1 MHVLTYYL
9 IQMCNFK
16 QVASLESSMETMKS
30 NVVGLG
36 NYINSIN
43 SDLGSMLTSFDGY
56 ANKINND
63 IAYVK
68 SNVSEL
74 NDDINDMN
82 LKTED
87 LRIKMDTMDYST
99 TTLKGPEISKRNCGL
114 LNFTKKSKKKRK
126 ILKFL
131 ACPQKILL
139 IIWPLFRC

>member
-1 MHVLTYYL
+1 
-9 IQMCNFK
+9 
-16 QVASLESSMETMKS
+16 MKS

-99 TTLKGPEISKRNCGL
+99 TTLKGPEISKRNL
-114 LNFTKKSKKKRK
+114 PKKAKKKK
-126 ILKFL
+126 KNS
-131 ACPQKILL
+131 L
-139 IIWPLFRC
+139 ISGLSSKNLTY

>member
-1 MHVLTYYL
+1 
-9 IQMCNFK
+9 
-16 QVASLESSMETMKS
+16 METMKS

-114 LNFTKKSKKKRK
+114 LNFTKKSTKKKK
-126 ILKFL
+126 NS
-131 ACPQKILL
+131 L
-139 IIWPLFRC
+139 ISGLSSKNLTY

>member
-1 MHVLTYYL
+1 
-9 IQMCNFK
+9 MCNFK

-99 TTLKGPEISKRNCGL
+99 TTLKGQEISKRSRGVS
-114 LNFTKKSKKKRK
+114 NFSKKSKENGSNICHSFQKRH
-126 ILKFL
+126 
-131 ACPQKILL
+131 L
-139 IIWPLFRC
+139 IILG

>member
-1 MHVLTYYL
+1 
-9 IQMCNFK
+9 MCNFQ

-74 NDDINDMN
+74 NDDINDMKLN
-82 LKTED
+82 TED

-99 TTLKGPEISKRNCGL
+99 TTLKGQEISKRNCGV
-114 LNFTKKSKKKRK
+114 LNFTKKSKKKK
-126 ILKFL
+126 L
-131 ACPQKILL
+131 
-139 IIWPLFRC
+139 